1 MWCPLVFG
9 LTYGLFNILY
19 IVAFNGTD
27 PFGHD
32 YVYSIIGPVHL
43 KQGYTYTAFK
53 MSLTDVFC
61 MN

>member
-43 KQGYTYTAFK
+43 KLPSK
-53 MSLTDVFC
+53 SLYLASSV
-61 MN
+61 